1 MARPIEV
8 TINETTFFITPMDA
22 FQALEVFGDLQKDL
36 LPAIGE
42 LVAVGFGGEGEG
54 EAGDN
59 REQAMASAIEKLSM
73 KLDGKQL
80 KAWTDRLITQDSV
93 AVSINGKDMALD
105 AAARTMAF
113 REFTDILELLFH
125 VIKVNFAGPLGRWL
139 SRTGL
144 DLSRIQP
151 GQLGAI
157 ARKSS
162 GNS

>member
-1 MARPIEV
+1 MTRPVEV
-8 TINETTFFITPMDA
+8 TVNDTAFFITPMDA
-22 FQALEVFGDLQKDL
+22 FEALEVFGDLQKDL
-36 LPAIGE
+36 LPAIGD
-42 LVAVGFGGEGEG
+42 LLAVGLSED
-54 EAGDN
+54 GDDQG
-59 REQAMASAIEKLSM
+59 EQAMASAIEKLSSR
-73 KLDGKQL
+73 LDGQQL
-80 KAWTDRLITQDSV
+80 KAWADRLITKDSI

-105 AAARTMAF
+105 AVARTMAF

-139 SRTGL
+139 SRSGL

-151 GQLGAI
+151 DQLGAI

>member
-8 TINETTFFITPMDA
+8 TINETTFLITPMDA

-42 LVAVGFGGEGEG
+42 LVAVGFGTEG
-54 EAGDN
+54 EASDN
-59 REQAMASAIEKLSM
+59 GEQAMASAIEKLSM

-125 VIKVNFAGPLGRWL
+125 VIKVNFAAPLGRWL
-139 SRTGL
+139 SRSGL

-151 GQLGAI
+151 GQLDAI

>member
-42 LVAVGFGGEGEG
+42 LVAVGFGGEGE
-54 EAGDN
+54 AGDN
-59 REQAMASAIEKLSM
+59 GEQAMASAIEKLSM

-93 AVSINGKDMALD
+93 AVSIHGKDMALD